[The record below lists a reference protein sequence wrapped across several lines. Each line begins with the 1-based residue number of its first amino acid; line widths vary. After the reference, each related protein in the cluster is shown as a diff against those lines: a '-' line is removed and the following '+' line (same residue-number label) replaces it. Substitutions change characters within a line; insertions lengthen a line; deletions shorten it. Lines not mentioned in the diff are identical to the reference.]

1 MWRNNSITLLAAA
14 VLLISITNGLPHDDH
29 DPTDM
34 TVDMGSKMNH
44 SGGML
49 ETIPDGEKPKM
60 MSYFAYQKSVGTIV
74 AHIILMVLAWGFVLP
89 IAVMFS
95 IARSRYTIPTQAVFL
110 VVNGLGILLGIVYN
124 SQTPD
129 LYENNAHHKIGW
141 IATWIVV
148 TQVVVGIIYA
158 YSGQGRDNAGVI
170 YERAAFLP
178 VPTEA
183 VMESQQPYSTA
194 AVHEYRWSGDS
205 GQGTERNST
214 SLRSCPVSPT
224 EAHHLSPSGEFE
236 DYGKLEEDA
245 DDAPVTH
252 YSFQNAVLERFFS
265 TWMPRLAAARVLRIF
280 HVAYIIID
288 RICLPIGFIAIATG
302 GVTYG
307 GIFRGDGVFS
317 GLAHFIKGGIFF
329 WYGLVILGRFMG
341 CWADFGWAWNV
352 KPPRAVVGKWKASV
366 PTGEFTESFIIFLYG
381 STNVFLEHLAAWG
394 QRWSAIDLQHI
405 SISIMFFGGGLCGML
420 LESKRVKDWL
430 NKTVIRSPSHS
441 SELAWQVP
449 NTQAISLNPMPALTI
464 LLLGVMMG
472 SHHQAKMISSMI
484 HKQWGMLLAGGALA
498 RAATYILLYVKPPIS
513 YLPSRPPSEVVA
525 AFCLISGGLIFML
538 SATDIINVM
547 DYYHLDAMFTFNVAM
562 GLTAFIMAWE
572 ISAIAIKAWAAK
584 TEASLR
590 PSFWL
595 PA

>member
-1 MWRNNSITLLAAA
+1 MWRNHYVTLLAAA
-14 VLLISITNGLPHDDH
+14 VLFISITNGLPHDDH

-34 TVDMGSKMNH
+34 TMGMGNKMNH

-49 ETIPDGEKPKM
+49 ESIPDEEKSRT
-60 MSYFAYQKSVGTIV
+60 MSYFAYQKNVGTIL

-95 IARSRYTIPTQAVFL
+95 IARSRYTIPTQVLFL
-110 VVNGLGILLGIVYN
+110 VVNGLGLLFGIVYN

-148 TQVVVGIIYA
+148 AQVIIGIIYA

-183 VMESQQPYSTA
+183 VMESQQPYSTD

-205 GQGTERNST
+205 GQGTERNSA
-214 SLRSCPVSPT
+214 SLRSCPSPT
-224 EAHHLSPSGEFE
+224 ETHYLTPPDEFE
-236 DYGKLEEDA
+236 HYGKLDEDT
-245 DDAPVTH
+245 DDAPAPR
-252 YSFQNAVLERFFS
+252 YSFQNTILERFFS
-265 TWMPRLAAARVLRIF
+265 TRMPRLASVRVLRIF
-280 HVAYIIID
+280 HVAYIIIN
-288 RICLPIGFIAIATG
+288 RICLPFGFIAITTG

-341 CWADFGWAWNV
+341 CWAEFGWAWNV
-352 KPPRAVVGKWKASV
+352 KPPRALVGKWKARI
-366 PTGEFTESFIIFLYG
+366 PTGEFMESFLIFLYG

-394 QRWSAIDLQHI
+394 QTWSAIDLQHI

-420 LESKRVKDWL
+420 LESRRVREWL
-430 NKTVIRSPSHS
+430 NKTVIRSSSHS
-441 SELAWQVP
+441 PDLAWRVP
-449 NTQAISLNPMPALTI
+449 DTQTVSLNPMPALII
-464 LLLGVMMG
+464 LLLGTMMG
-472 SHHQAKMISSMI
+472 SHHQAKMISSMV

-498 RAATYILLYVKPPIS
+498 RVATYILLYVKPPIS

-538 SATDIINVM
+538 SASDIINVM
-547 DYYHLDAMFTFNVAM
+547 DYYQLDAMFTFNVAM

-572 ISAIAIKAWAAK
+572 ILAIAIKAWAAN
-584 TEASLR
+584 TEAPPR
-590 PSFWL
+590 PSFRFS
-595 PA
+595 A